1 MKILH
6 PMLIQEIMPDQYLM
20 EDTTFHICTTKHQ
33 ITQFCFTHVL
43 VNRRKVEF
51 RANICAILLQ
61 GTGQTPRA
69 YPDQYL
75 VLGSI
80 VWGTLA
86 THVKHLS
93 ISALAPISEASIAP
107 LKNHAPVKE

>member
-1 MKILH
+1 
-6 PMLIQEIMPDQYLM
+6 MPDQYLM
-20 EDTTFHICTTKHQ
+20 EDPTYHIAPDR
-33 ITQFCFTHVL
+33 THVL
-43 VNRRKVEF
+43 VNKQKVEF

-86 THVKHLS
+86 THVQHLS
-93 ISALAPISEASIAP
+93 ISAFASI
-107 LKNHAPVKE
+107 LIVSIESSL